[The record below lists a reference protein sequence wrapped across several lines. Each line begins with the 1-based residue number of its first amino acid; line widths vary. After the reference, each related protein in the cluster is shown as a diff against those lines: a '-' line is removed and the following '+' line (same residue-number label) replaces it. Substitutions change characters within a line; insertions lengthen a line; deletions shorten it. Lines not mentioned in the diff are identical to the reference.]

1 MIKFSKI
8 GVKVMDTIKFWDAF
22 LSKKE
27 NFNLMKRI
35 VGSSFPKNPE
45 TAEEALSF
53 VSEKILIDN
62 KKCLQDYDPNRNAT
76 AYFCFVI
83 RRIIRDF
90 RVQKWGRFRPPKSL
104 LKQPN
109 FLLVLVYK
117 LLCWGKMPEEAVVE
131 QLMDSGRDPEL
142 IKEAIWII
150 RDTYKNCENPKFQ
163 EVAMEDEGSGVEQ
176 QNHNFEEVSQAVGE
190 NPEDMLFQ
198 KQLQYLVR
206 FIFQNDPIETNEN
219 HTVSE
224 KINKF
229 KKKMTHKFKATDKDR
244 LFLRMVYQDGLKI
257 PEAGRRLK
265 WNKWRSYGKHRRL
278 LTQLRQL
285 VKIEDFK

>member
-1 MIKFSKI
+1 MGANIMET
-8 GVKVMDTIKFWDAF
+8 VVFWDGF

-27 NFNLMKRI
+27 NFNLMNKI
-35 VGSSFPKNPE
+35 VRSSFPNNPE

-62 KKCLQDYDPNRNAT
+62 KKCLQDYDPTRNAT
-76 AYFCFVI
+76 AYFIFII

-90 RVQKWGRFRPPKSL
+90 RIHKWGRFRPPKSL

-117 LLCWGKMPEEAVVE
+117 LLCWEKRPKEAVVE
-131 QLMDSGRDPEL
+131 ELRDSGRDPDF
-142 IKEAIWII
+142 IKEAIGMIC
-150 RDTYKNCENPKFQ
+150 DTYKNCEDPKVR
-163 EVAMEDEGSGVEQ
+163 EVAREDEGSGAEQ
-176 QNHNFEEVSQAVGE
+176 QTHNFEDVSQAAGE
-190 NPEDMLFQ
+190 NPEDLLFQ

-206 FIFQNDPIETNEN
+206 FIFQNDPIETDVNRM
-219 HTVSE
+219 VSE

-229 KKKMTHKFKATDKDR
+229 KKKMTSKFKATDKDR
-244 LFLRMVYQDGLKI
+244 LFLRMVYQDGLQI

-265 WNKWRSYGKHRRL
+265 WNKWQSYGKHRRL
-278 LTQLRQL
+278 LTQLRKL

>member
-1 MIKFSKI
+1 
-8 GVKVMDTIKFWDAF
+8 MDTLVFWDGF

-27 NFNLMKRI
+27 NFNLMKKI
-35 VGSSFPKNPE
+35 VRGSFPNNPE

-62 KKCLQDYDPNRNAT
+62 KKCLQDYDPTRNAT
-76 AYFCFVI
+76 AYFCFII

-90 RVQKWGRFRPPKSL
+90 RIQKWGRFRPPKSL

-109 FLLVLVYK
+109 FLLILVYK
-117 LLCWGKMPEEAVVE
+117 LLCWEKRPEEAVVE
-131 QLMDSGRDPEL
+131 ELLDSGRDPNF
-142 IKEAIWII
+142 IREAIEMI

-163 EVAMEDEGSGVEQ
+163 EVAMEDEGSGVKQ
-176 QNHNFEEVSQAVGE
+176 QNHNFKEVSQAVGE
-190 NPEDMLFQ
+190 NPEDMLSQ

-206 FIFQNDPIETNEN
+206 FIFQNNPTETNEN

-229 KKKMTHKFKATDKDR
+229 KKKMTRKFKATDKDR

-278 LTQLRQL
+278 LTQLRVL